1 MQSPVSILVTQH
13 IITPIK
19 WFFGNLVQ
27 FFAIGV
33 YGINHKEEVKIVT
46 GEYDEGKK
54 ISFRNFEQKKISGI
68 KSRVRNTLVAKIYN
82 VVTYNL
88 DIACYIS
95 ISPVTNVSR
104 SLGFDSCL
112 GIYSTD

>member
-46 GEYDEGKK
+46 GEYDEGKLF
-54 ISFRNFEQKKISGI
+54 SFRNFEQKKISGI
-68 KSRVRNTLVAKIYN
+68 KSRVRNTLVTKTYDVAVYLLEIAYN
-82 VVTYNL
+82 
-88 DIACYIS
+88 IA
-95 ISPVTNVSR
+95 ISPDINIS
-104 SLGFDSCL
+104 
-112 GIYSTD
+112 